1 MSLRASALLTALV
14 VVASPARA
22 QPETRGPH
30 PIADYDAGRPTLAG
44 VDIPVRVYHPT
55 DVTTPMPVVA
65 VVHGFLR
72 NGSFM
77 AELARTLASR
87 GMVALVPDLPCG
99 LSGCDH
105 EANAQQIRALIA
117 WGVTESGRAG
127 SPLVG
132 RVDATRRGAIGH
144 SWGALATILASTQ
157 ADGFEVAV
165 LLDPND
171 DRGVAAMRAP
181 SVTKPTLLLTAEVL
195 GNCNSAWGAGVF
207 DTIPPPTMRARVLGS
222 AHCDAEEPS
231 DSLCPLGCGR
241 GDPSKSVVFRRY
253 AVAFVSC
260 ALTGDPAVAPWVD
273 GAMLAMDAA
282 GGTVDRVAAAGLGA
296 LSCRA
301 GAAPVDGG
309 VAPGEDAG
317 GERPVDDAGVA
328 PQDDVGAAPVDDAGA
343 IVPGDDAGSAPP
355 VGDDAAV
362 VSSDAGVSSGA
373 PDAGTSPLMPVSSDG
388 CQAVS
393 PLRDPL
399 ALLLVLALAGLAWAR
414 RR

>member
-1 MSLRASALLTALV
+1 MSPRARALV
-14 VVASPARA
+14 VAIVSSLAAPALA
-22 QPETRGPH
+22 QPEARGPH
-30 PIADYDAGRPTLAG
+30 PIADYDAGRPMLAG
-44 VDIPVRVYHPT
+44 VAIPVRVYHPT

-72 NGSFM
+72 NGTFM

-87 GMVALVPDLPCG
+87 GMVALVPDMPCG

-105 EANAQQIRALIA
+105 DANGDQIRALIA
-117 WGVTESGRAG
+117 WGVAESGRAG

-132 RVDATRRGAIGH
+132 RVDATKRGAIGH

-181 SVTKPTLLLTAEVL
+181 TVTKPTLLLTAEVL
-195 GNCNSAWGAGVF
+195 GNCNNAWGAGVF
-207 DTIPPPTMRARVLGS
+207 DTIPPPHMRARVLGS

-231 DSLCPLGCGR
+231 DSLCPIGCGR

-260 ALTGDPAVAPWVD
+260 ALQGDPAVAPWVD

-296 LSCRA
+296 LACR
-301 GAAPVDGG
+301 GGVAPVDGG
-309 VAPGEDAG
+309 VAEDSGAVVREDGAVADDASSEDA
-317 GERPVDDAGVA
+317 RPSADDAAAQGH
-328 PQDDVGAAPVDDAGA
+328 DDAAPV
-343 IVPGDDAGSAPP
+343 V
-355 VGDDAAV
+355 
-362 VSSDAGVSSGA
+362 GA
-373 PDAGTSPLMPVSSDG
+373 PDAGAGLDAAAGPGPADASTLMPASSDG

-399 ALLLVLALAGLAWAR
+399 PLLVLLALAGLASR
-414 RR
+414 RRRR